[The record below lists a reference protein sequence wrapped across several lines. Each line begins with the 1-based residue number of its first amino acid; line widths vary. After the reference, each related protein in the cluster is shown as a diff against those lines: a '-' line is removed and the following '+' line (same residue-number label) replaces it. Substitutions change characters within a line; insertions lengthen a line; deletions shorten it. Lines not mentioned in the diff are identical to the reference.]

1 LYKLPHRF
9 LAGREEAIQFQ
20 QGETAKVTNRERTES
35 LFLETGFKRLEQRL
49 GYAFHNP
56 ELIVQAFCHASYVN
70 EQVDGGLKDNERLE
84 FLGDAVLD
92 LAVSH
97 LLMRY
102 FEDAREGDL
111 SKFRAMLVDEAGLYE
126 VARNL
131 GLGDYLLLGKG
142 EEQTLGREKPS
153 ILADAA
159 EALIGAIYLDGG
171 FDQAMETIETLFSP
185 LLERVA
191 NQELVHD
198 FKSLLQEYT
207 QQTFK
212 TLPRYRLVQETGPAH
227 DRSFQVSLSL
237 LGRPLTEGE
246 GRSKKEAEQHAA
258 REAFFLLKEKG
269 LAG

>member
-1 LYKLPHRF
+1 M
-9 LAGREEAIQFQ
+9 
-20 QGETAKVTNRERTES
+20 NRERTES
-35 LFLETGFKRLEQRL
+35 LFLETGLSRLEERL
-49 GYAFHNP
+49 GYTFHNP
-56 ELIVQAFCHASYVN
+56 ELLVRAFCHASYVN
-70 EQVDGGLKDNERLE
+70 EQVDGDLEDNERLE

-92 LAVSH
+92 LVISH

-126 VARNL
+126 VAQRL
-131 GLGDYLLLGKG
+131 GLGEYLLLGKG

-153 ILADAA
+153 ILADTT

-171 FDQAMETIETLFSP
+171 FNREKEMIEELFSP

-191 NQELVHD
+191 TRELVHD

-207 QQTFK
+207 QRTCK
-212 TLPRYRLVQETGPAH
+212 TLPRYRLIRETGPAH

-237 LGRPLTEGE
+237 MGKPVAEGE
-246 GRSKKEAEQHAA
+246 GRSKKEAEQNAA
-258 REAFFLLKEKG
+258 RKAFFLLKERG
-269 LAG
+269 V